1 MKIAVGF
8 LTPARRIC
16 HYSEGFGTF
25 LSLIVNH
32 MNPDPL
38 DDLLSRYSQQPAPVV
53 PNRLKADIWQT
64 IEQRRSSSWSFG
76 ALWRDLWHRPRLVL
90 SALAV
95 ALLIGALPAASI
107 HLADQETQLVRKSL
121 RLDVFSPDNSSVLMA
136 SIRPLGR

>member
-1 MKIAVGF
+1 
-8 LTPARRIC
+8 
-16 HYSEGFGTF
+16 
-25 LSLIVNH
+25 